1 MGKDKGKQ
9 QLPTTPP
16 PPPAAEISAMP
27 REETDAETL
36 ARLNTQHGILE
47 GKLNE
52 LLKQSALSGLAEIVA
67 SAVAEG
73 QRKTEET
80 IDSLVAQVS
89 AQSASIDSRFAG
101 VARAVQAL
109 KDERRATEQELR
121 AFLG

>member
-67 SAVAEG
+67 SAQCSTWLRPLPPPVERPVPNDG
-73 QRKTEET
+73 RP
-80 IDSLVAQVS
+80 
-89 AQSASIDSRFAG
+89 AG
-101 VARAVQAL
+101 CGTPGRARN
-109 KDERRATEQELR
+109 
-121 AFLG
+121 